1 MKQYLKK
8 HLINCRG
15 KRTKDKI
22 LVIESDDW
30 GAIRIPDIKTQSLLA
45 EKAYINLQD
54 PFSKYDTLEDENDFE
69 VLFSVLSKHKNKHG
83 EHPVITANIVMA
95 NPDFQKIKA
104 DDYLSYYFEPFQKT
118 YKSYKPHL
126 NTYQKL
132 KDGINQNLIYP
143 QFHAREHLNVQIWLQ
158 RLKQKEQR
166 FLEAFDLNCFA
177 IDDLHEENVRG
188 NLMASYDYQ
197 SSTDLKFIEQSIIEG
212 LALFKE
218 EFGFHSKSTIAPCY
232 VWNDEVESIFKA
244 KNVQHFQSSYLRKY
258 NLENQ
263 LKHKRQPMYMGK
275 KNNCQQTYAIRN
287 VLFEPALNKN
297 INWVD
302 KAMESIE
309 IAFFWDKPAVIGTH
323 RVNYVGGLSK
333 DNRNNSLSQL
343 DELLYKVIKK
353 WPEIQFLN
361 SEELGKTYN
370 HG

>member
-1 MKQYLKK
+1 MRQTLKK
-8 HLINCRG
+8 HFINSRG

-30 GAIRIPDIKTQSLLA
+30 GAIRIPDLNSQLLLA
-45 EKAYINLQD
+45 DKELINLKD
-54 PFSKYDTLEDENDFE
+54 PFSKYDVLEDEHDFNA
-69 VLFSVLSKHKNKHG
+69 LFSVLANHQNSEGKN
-83 EHPVITANIVMA
+83 PIVTANMVMA

-104 DDYLSYYFEPFQKT
+104 DNYANYHFEAFLKT
-118 YKSYKPHL
+118 YKSYQPHL
-126 NTYQKL
+126 STYQKL
-132 KDGINQNLIYP
+132 KQGIQQELIYP
-143 QFHAREHLNVQIWLQ
+143 QFHAREHLNVPMWLK
-158 RLKQKEQR
+158 RLKNKDQR
-166 FLEAFDLNCFA
+166 FLEAFNLNCFA

-188 NLMASYDYQ
+188 NLMASYDYE
-197 SSTDLKFIEQSIIEG
+197 SSTDLKFIEQSITEG

-287 VLFEPALNKN
+287 VLFEPTLNKN

-309 IAFFWDKPAVIGTH
+309 IAFFWGKPAIIGTH
-323 RVNYVGGLSK
+323 RINYVGGLSK
-333 DNRNNSLSQL
+333 DNRNNSLCQL

-370 HG
+370 NG